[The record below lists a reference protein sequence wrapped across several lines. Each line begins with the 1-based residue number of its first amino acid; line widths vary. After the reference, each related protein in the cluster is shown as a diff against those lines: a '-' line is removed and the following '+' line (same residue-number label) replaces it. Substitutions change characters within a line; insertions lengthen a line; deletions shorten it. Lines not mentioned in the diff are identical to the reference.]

1 MIEITAELQNG
12 SRKSS
17 TVEEACAV
25 SLRFLGN
32 NSDDTPKDSLDRY
45 PEKAADLI
53 GLG

>member
-25 SLRFLGN
+25 SLRCFIL
-32 NSDDTPKDSLDRY
+32 LVI
-45 PEKAADLI
+45 PENV
-53 GLG
+53 GLTGLE

>member
-25 SLRFLGN
+25 SLKMFL
-32 NSDDTPKDSLDRY
+32 Y
-45 PEKAADLI
+45 YW
-53 GLG
+53 